1 MQTFKFEKKQLN
13 FSQKW
18 CASVS
23 VDGGHVTSE
32 GLVSRLMARYG
43 YTRKELQKLME
54 CLRTEIL
61 DELMGG
67 NSVELFELVKLRPD
81 YTIRD
86 NSAGEESDI
95 EESLAS
101 LTPHDVKSS
110 LRANVNQSFN
120 HEYVRLFRKKNLATL
135 F

>member
-23 VDGGHVTSE
+23 VEGEHVTSE
-32 GLVSRLMARYG
+32 GLVSRLMVRYG

-54 CLRTEIL
+54 CLRTEIMA
-61 DELMGG
+61 ELMNG
-67 NSVELFELVKLRPD
+67 NSVELFDMVKFRPD
-81 YTIRD
+81 YSIRN
-86 NSAGEESDI
+86 NSAGDEHEV
-95 EESLAS
+95 EESLAR
-101 LTPHDVKSS
+101 LTPRDVKTS
-110 LRANVNQSFN
+110 LKVKVNQSFN
-120 HEYVRLFRKKNLATL
+120 HEFVRLFRKKNLATL

>member
-13 FSQKW
+13 FSRKW

-61 DELMGG
+61 DELMCG

-81 YTIRD
+81 YSIRD
-86 NSAGEESDI
+86 NSAGEEGDI

>member
-1 MQTFKFEKKQLN
+1 MQTFKFEKKKLN
-13 FSQKW
+13 FSRKW

-23 VDGGHVTSE
+23 VEGEHVTSE

-61 DELMGG
+61 DELMCG
-67 NSVELFELVKLRPD
+67 NSVELFEMVKFRPD
-81 YTIRD
+81 YSIRN
-86 NSAGEESDI
+86 NSAGDEHEV
-95 EESLAS
+95 EESLAR
-101 LTPHDVKSS
+101 LTPRDVKTS
-110 LRANVNQSFN
+110 LKVNVNQSFN
-120 HEYVRLFRKKNLATL
+120 HEFVRLFRKKNLATL

>member
-1 MQTFKFEKKQLN
+1 
-13 FSQKW
+13 
-18 CASVS
+18 
-23 VDGGHVTSE
+23 
-32 GLVSRLMARYG
+32 
-43 YTRKELQKLME
+43 
-54 CLRTEIL
+54 
-61 DELMGG
+61 
-67 NSVELFELVKLRPD
+67 VKLRPD
-81 YTIRD
+81 YSIRN
-86 NSAGEESDI
+86 NSAGDEHEV

>member
-23 VDGGHVTSE
+23 VEGEHVTSE
-32 GLVSRLMARYG
+32 VLVSRLMVRYG

-54 CLRTEIL
+54 CLRTEIMT
-61 DELMGG
+61 ELMNG
-67 NSVELFELVKLRPD
+67 NSVELFEMVKFRPD
-81 YTIRD
+81 YSIRN
-86 NSAGEESDI
+86 NSAGDEHEV
-95 EESLAS
+95 EESLAR
-101 LTPHDVKSS
+101 LTPRDVKTS
-110 LRANVNQSFN
+110 LKVNVNQSFN

>member
-13 FSQKW
+13 FSRKW

-23 VDGGHVTSE
+23 VEGEHVTSE

-54 CLRTEIL
+54 CLRTEIMA
-61 DELMGG
+61 ELMNG
-67 NSVELFELVKLRPD
+67 NSVELFEMVKFRPD
-81 YTIRD
+81 YSIRN
-86 NSAGEESDI
+86 NSAGDEHEV
-95 EESLAS
+95 EESLAR
-101 LTPHDVKSS
+101 LTPRDVKTS
-110 LRANVNQSFN
+110 LKVNVNQSFN
-120 HEYVRLFRKKNLATL
+120 HEFVRLFRKKDLATL

>member
-1 MQTFKFEKKQLN
+1 MFN
-13 FSQKW
+13 VY
-18 CASVS
+18 VS
-23 VDGGHVTSE
+23 VHILHLQLAYNSAYKYSNFNNNWVDLNIVAKEVGVPLE
-32 GLVSRLMARYG
+32 
-43 YTRKELQKLME
+43 ELQKLME

-81 YTIRD
+81 YSIRD